1 MNLILFFYFGCI
13 LGSFFQSLN
22 SRMASQDSLTES
34 QLNVRSF
41 RSNCDKCGHQLS
53 IIDLIPIISFLYLK
67 GRCRFCDNKI
77 EVQNLTAEV
86 IFGFVFLFLS
96 FNSFNT
102 FDLAFN
108 VLFFSFIFAIALY
121 DFEYFL
127 VPKIYLLF
135 LLLVSCSFVVMHGY
149 LINVIFASVITG
161 IIFVMKL
168 ILDHVKKE
176 ETFGL
181 GDVFVIFCLGLFFEP
196 FSFSLILFL
205 SSFLG
210 LLIFGL
216 RFILLNKEKKVPF
229 ATIMAIGALGIS
241 PLG

>member
-1 MNLILFFYFGCI
+1 
-13 LGSFFQSLN
+13 
-22 SRMASQDSLTES
+22 MANRDSLIET
-34 QLNVRSF
+34 QLNVRSL
-41 RSNCDKCGHQLS
+41 RSNCDKCGEQLY

-67 GRCRFCDNKI
+67 GTCRFCGKEI
-77 EVQNLTAEV
+77 EVQNLTAEI

-96 FNSFNT
+96 LESFNT
-102 FDLAFN
+102 FDLTFN

-135 LLLVSCSFVVMHGY
+135 LLLISCAFVVMQGY
-149 LINVIFASVITG
+149 LINVIFASVITS
-161 IIFVMKL
+161 IIFAMKL
-168 ILDHVKKE
+168 ILDYIKKE

-181 GDVFVIFCLGLFFEP
+181 GDVFVIFCLGLFFQP

-205 SSFLG
+205 SSILG
-210 LLIFGL
+210 LLIFAL
-216 RFILLNKEKKVPF
+216 RFILLNKEKKIPF

>member
-53 IIDLIPIISFLYLK
+53 IIDLIPILSFLYLK
-67 GRCRFCDNKI
+67 GRCRFCDKKI

-102 FDLAFN
+102 FDLAFDKDGN
-108 VLFFSFIFAIALY
+108 LFGTENSGDRDDSEELN
-121 DFEYFL
+121 
-127 VPKIYLLF
+127 LLEA
-135 LLLVSCSFVVMHGY
+135 VSYTH
-149 LINVIFASVITG
+149 LRA
-161 IIFVMKL
+161 
-168 ILDHVKKE
+168 H
-176 ETFGL
+176 ET
-181 GDVFVIFCLGLFFEP
+181 
-196 FSFSLILFL
+196 
-205 SSFLG
+205 
-210 LLIFGL
+210 
-216 RFILLNKEKKVPF
+216 
-229 ATIMAIGALGIS
+229 
-241 PLG
+241 

>member
-1 MNLILFFYFGCI
+1 
-13 LGSFFQSLN
+13 
-22 SRMASQDSLTES
+22 
-34 QLNVRSF
+34 
-41 RSNCDKCGHQLS
+41 
-53 IIDLIPIISFLYLK
+53 
-67 GRCRFCDNKI
+67 
-77 EVQNLTAEV
+77 VQNLTAEV

>member
-1 MNLILFFYFGCI
+1 MNLILFFCFGSI
-13 LGSFFQSLN
+13 FGSFFQSLN
-22 SRMASQDSLTES
+22 SRMANRDSLIET
-34 QLNVRSF
+34 QLNVRSL
-41 RSNCDKCGHQLS
+41 RSNCDKCGEQLY

-67 GRCRFCDNKI
+67 GTCRFCGKEI
-77 EVQNLTAEV
+77 EVQNLTAEI

-96 FNSFNT
+96 LESFNT
-102 FDLAFN
+102 FDLTFN

-127 VPKIYLLF
+127 VPKIYLSF
-135 LLLVSCSFVVMHGY
+135 LLLISCAFVVMQGY
-149 LINVIFASVITG
+149 LINVIFASVITS
-161 IIFVMKL
+161 IIFAMKL
-168 ILDHVKKE
+168 ILDYIKKE

-181 GDVFVIFCLGLFFEP
+181 GDVFVIFCLGLFFQP

-205 SSFLG
+205 SSILG
-210 LLIFGL
+210 LLIFAL
-216 RFILLNKEKKVPF
+216 RFILLNKEKKIPF